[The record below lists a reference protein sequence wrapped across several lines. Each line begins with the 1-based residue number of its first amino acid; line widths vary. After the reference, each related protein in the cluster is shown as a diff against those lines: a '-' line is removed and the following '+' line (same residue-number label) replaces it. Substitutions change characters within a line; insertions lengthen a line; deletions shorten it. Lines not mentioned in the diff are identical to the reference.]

1 MTQKVRARQFM
12 YVQQISRLKIP
23 LDGLPG
29 FLNKLK
35 AIEWA
40 YIVHNKDKHLD
51 GTDVEPHIHIV
62 LKYLNPQ
69 VLDNIAQKFDDQ
81 PERFEIWKGKI
92 NNAYSYLLHRT
103 DDARN
108 KYQYSV
114 KEIVASFDFE
124 QRVKEIEQNIAKKQK
139 ALNSKVIL
147 QLIDA
152 YAQSDSLDHESLIE
166 KIGITEFAK
175 KKALIDNIDQVK
187 LQKKHQQFLKE
198 FDGQM
203 ITYWLYG
210 PSGVGKTTIAKMLSD
225 PDSTAILGSS
235 RDYFQAYRGENTVI
249 INDLRPNEFTYSDL
263 LKFLDTT
270 ENDKMAP
277 RRYHDVPL
285 NLKEVYITTPY
296 SPQEFYNETYISNRH
311 VDTFN
316 QLERRIKPIPIT
328 SYFLE
333 FLQELVSSGY
343 LFIIKKAFKED
354 GPVTPRAILERVE
367 EFDRNLPF

>member
-1 MTQKVRARQFM
+1 MNQKVRARQFM
-12 YVQQISRLKIP
+12 YVQQVSRLKIP
-23 LDGLPG
+23 LDSLPN
-29 FLNKLK
+29 FLNELK
-35 AIEWA
+35 TVEWA
-40 YIVHNKDKHLD
+40 YIVHNKDKHHNN
-51 GTDVEPHIHIV
+51 TVVEPHIHVV

-69 VLDNIAQKFDDQ
+69 VLDNIAQKFDDTA
-81 PERFEIWKGKI
+81 EHFEIWKGKI

-103 DDARN
+103 DEARN

-114 KEIVASFDFE
+114 KDVVASFDFE
-124 QRVKEIEQNIAKKQK
+124 QRIKDIEKNVAKKQK
-139 ALNSKVIL
+139 ALSSKVIL

-152 YAQSDSLDHESLIE
+152 YAQSDSLDHEDLIE

-187 LQKKHQQFLKE
+187 LQKKHQRFLKE

-203 ITYWLYG
+203 ATYWLYG
-210 PSGVGKTTIAKMLSD
+210 PAGVGKTTIAKLLAD
-225 PDSTAILGSS
+225 PNNTAILGSS
-235 RDYFQAYRGENTVI
+235 RDYFQTYQGENTVI

-263 LKFLDTT
+263 LKLLDTT

-277 RRYHDVPL
+277 RRYHDIPL

-296 SPQEFYNETYISNRH
+296 SPQEFYNETYISNRR
-311 VDTFN
+311 VDTFK

-333 FLQELVSSGY
+333 SLQRLVSSGY
-343 LFIIKKAFKED
+343 LLIVKDAFRED
-354 GPVTPRAILERVE
+354 DPVTPRTILERVE
-367 EFDRNLPF
+367 EFDKNLPF